1 MKSFIQLLGIFALF
15 IGIFG
20 LAIWSANRLQPST
33 EELAQ
38 ITGTQTLLS
47 DNADEIELPI
57 LGTLPSIEGI
67 NGWINSEALTNTDLE
82 GKVVLVDFWT
92 YSCINCIRTLPY
104 ITDWWSKY
112 EDDGLVILGVHTPE
126 FEFEKEYD
134 NVVEAAAKYGI
145 EFPIAQDN
153 NYVTWRNFNN
163 RYWPAKYLF
172 DQDGNLRYYH
182 FGEGSYDETELA
194 IQSLLSIDEDVT
206 TGKTVDFAS
215 IGSPETYFG
224 SWRAERFVSPEGLVF
239 IFPTDY
245 SLPEEVALN
254 EWALDGEWSVQDKYS
269 EALEPGARFMFHYS
283 AGVANLVM
291 ATEDGKLDDVVVRL
305 DGEPVPDEYMG
316 AHVVKDELTGGTFVQ
331 VEFSDLY
338 ELIDG
343 EVGEHVLEIEALEP
357 GLQIYAITFGS

>member
-1 MKSFIQLLGIFALF
+1 MKSFFQILAIFLVFVGVFVIAIFA
-15 IGIFG
+15 
-20 LAIWSANRLQPST
+20 ADRLQPSD

-38 ITGTQTLLS
+38 ITGTTSFSTS
-47 DNADEIELPI
+47 DMTQELPY
-57 LGTLPSIEGI
+57 LGSMPTIEGI
-67 NGWINSEALTNTDLE
+67 EGWINTDALTNEDLE
-82 GKVVLVDFWT
+82 GKVVLIDFWT

-126 FEFEKEYD
+126 FAFEKEYD
-134 NVVEAAAKYGI
+134 NVVEAAAKHGI

-153 NYVTWRNFNN
+153 DYVTWRNFNN

-172 DQDGNLRYYH
+172 DQEGNLRYFH
-182 FGEGSYDETELA
+182 FGEGKYEETERA
-194 IQSLLSIDEDVT
+194 IQSLLAVEDDVT
-206 TGKTVDFAS
+206 TGDTVDFSS

-224 SWRAERFVSPEGLVF
+224 SWRAENFTSPEGMKLVV
-239 IFPTDY
+239 PTTY
-245 SLPEEVALN
+245 SLPETLALN
-254 EWALDGEWSVQDKYS
+254 EWALEGDWTVQDKHS
-269 EALEPGARFMFHYS
+269 EALSSGARFLFRYK

-291 ATEDGKLDDVVVRL
+291 STADGRLDDVVVRL
-305 DGEPVPDEYMG
+305 DGEAVPDEYLG
-316 AHVVKDELTGGTFVQ
+316 THVVKDELTGGTFVQ

-343 EVGEHVLEIEALEP
+343 EVGDHVLEIEALEP